1 MKLLPAASRVV
12 RAVQARRVWTAL
24 ILVGASTLTGC
35 YTTRPLSSA
44 PVPGTTVLLDLND
57 RARVEL
63 GDRIG
68 ASATRIEGIAQPAI
82 DGAYLLRISSITYMN
97 GQSNRW
103 SGEPFTVPASLVS
116 QAWQRSFSR
125 SRTVAL
131 GTGIAAA
138 LVAVLLK
145 VNLNGTGSSTTGG
158 EPRPGGGG
166 T

>member
-1 MKLLPAASRVV
+1 MKLLPAASRAV
-12 RAVQARRVWTAL
+12 RARRVWTAL
-24 ILVGASTLTGC
+24 ILAGATPLTGC
-35 YTTRPLSSA
+35 YTTRPLTSA
-44 PVPGTTVLLDLND
+44 PAPGTTVLLDLND
-57 RARVEL
+57 RARVEF

-68 ASATRIEGIAQPAI
+68 SSATRIEGIAEPAA
-82 DGAYLLRISSITYMN
+82 DSVYVLRISSIAYMN

-103 SGEPFTVPASLVS
+103 SGEPFTVPARFVS

-131 GTGIAAA
+131 GTGIGAA
-138 LVAVLLK
+138 LMAVLLK
-145 VNLNGTGSSTTGG
+145 VNLNGNGSSTSGG